1 MLNATATALDLQVL
15 WKEPEDHHAVAVPR
29 HDGTPGKIRNPGQ
42 TGQLRLNG
50 KLRPAELQHQLRQD
64 WPADPCAL
72 PW

>member
-50 KLRPAELQHQLRQD
+50 KLRSLLKKARTLWHVCRLGVR
-64 WPADPCAL
+64 
-72 PW
+72 

>member
-50 KLRPAELQHQLRQD
+50 KLS
-64 WPADPCAL
+64 L
-72 PW
+72 PFNLYVRAVP